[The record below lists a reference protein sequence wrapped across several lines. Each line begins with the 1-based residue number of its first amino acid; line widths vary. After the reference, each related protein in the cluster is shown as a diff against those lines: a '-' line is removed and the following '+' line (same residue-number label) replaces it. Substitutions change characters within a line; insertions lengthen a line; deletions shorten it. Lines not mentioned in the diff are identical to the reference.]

1 MEEDSSPSATWNG
14 SEITH
19 QTMQQHNSK
28 MDHWRR
34 WREGLKEERRHAGE
48 KKRETDP
55 KNHSTGVLVFNA
67 EKHRNQQPDGIK
79 SVDDDNSFKKP
90 TVLNQKLEWQIIY
103 YKNKFMQ

>member
-1 MEEDSSPSATWNG
+1 MKGGVKGGKKACWG
-14 SEITH
+14 
-19 QTMQQHNSK
+19 
-28 MDHWRR
+28 
-34 WREGLKEERRHAGE
+34 